1 VFFFI
6 STPLNARKTNIMK
19 KTHSLF
25 CAIVFSISAFAQ
37 NPIIGSWLGTLDV
50 QGVKLRLVFNVEQKD
65 GQLVSTMD
73 SPDQGAKGVPVT
85 KTTLKSDSI
94 FFEIPNAMI
103 KYAGKL
109 MSEDSIE
116 GLFTQGG
123 FKTEL
128 SLEKTDSVPSLS
140 RPQEPKPPFP
150 YISEEVAFKNPSAN
164 ITLAGTLTKPEGE
177 GPFAC
182 VVMITGSGPQNRDE
196 EILGHKPFLVIAD
209 HLTRNGIAVLRYDD
223 RGVYQSTGDFASAT
237 TRDLA
242 DDVNSA
248 VAYLKT
254 RTDVKQIG
262 LIGHSEGGVIAPMV
276 AAENSAVDFIVML
289 AGTGVNGAE
298 ILLLQQELIGRAEG
312 LSEKDLA
319 KNKVANKKIYSIILA
334 AKDQTDAKKKL
345 EKHLKNKKNHPANSS
360 EMPEKQFVK
369 YIIDTYTSLWMFYF
383 IRLEPRVAL
392 EKVTCPVLAV
402 NGSKDLQVDAGQ
414 NLPPIKTA
422 LEKAGN
428 KDVTIK
434 EYVGLN
440 HLFQECE
447 TGAVSEYVKIEQTF
461 SPQVLEDI
469 TTWILHRIK

>member
-1 VFFFI
+1 MLFFI

-19 KTHSLF
+19 KTLSLF

-37 NPIIGSWLGTLDV
+37 NPVIGSWLGTLDI
-50 QGVKLRLVFNVEQKD
+50 QGTKLRLVFNVEQKD

-73 SPDQGAKGVPVT
+73 SPDQGAKGIPVT
-85 KTTLKSDSI
+85 ETIIQNDSVAFWIESLWATYVGVFIDENTIKGAFGQAGMSFDLTLKRTQ
-94 FFEIPNAMI
+94 NAP
-103 KYAGKL
+103 
-109 MSEDSIE
+109 
-116 GLFTQGG
+116 
-123 FKTEL
+123 KT
-128 SLEKTDSVPSLS
+128 S
-140 RPQEPKPPFP
+140 RPQEPKPPHP
-150 YISEEVAFKNPSAN
+150 YVSEEVTFKNTMAN

-223 RGVYQSTGDFASAT
+223 RGVYESTGDFATAT

-312 LSEKDLA
+312 MSEKDLA
-319 KNKVANKKIYSIILA
+319 KNKAANKKIYSIILA

-345 EKHLKNKKNHPANSS
+345 EKHLKNKKNHPTNSS

-428 KDVTIK
+428 KDVMIK

>member
-1 VFFFI
+1 
-6 STPLNARKTNIMK
+6 L
-19 KTHSLF
+19 
-25 CAIVFSISAFAQ
+25 
-37 NPIIGSWLGTLDV
+37 
-50 QGVKLRLVFNVEQKD
+50 
-65 GQLVSTMD
+65 
-73 SPDQGAKGVPVT
+73 
-85 KTTLKSDSI
+85 
-94 FFEIPNAMI
+94 
-103 KYAGKL
+103 
-109 MSEDSIE
+109 
-116 GLFTQGG
+116 
-123 FKTEL
+123 
-128 SLEKTDSVPSLS
+128 
-140 RPQEPKPPFP
+140 
-150 YISEEVAFKNPSAN
+150 
-164 ITLAGTLTKPEGE
+164 
-177 GPFAC
+177 
-182 VVMITGSGPQNRDE
+182 ITGSGPQNRDE

-223 RGVYQSTGDFASAT
+223 RGVYQSSGDFASAT

-469 TTWILHRIK
+469 PTWILHRIK

>member
-1 VFFFI
+1 
-6 STPLNARKTNIMK
+6 
-19 KTHSLF
+19 
-25 CAIVFSISAFAQ
+25 
-37 NPIIGSWLGTLDV
+37 LGALKI
-50 QGVKLRLVFNVEQKD
+50 QGIELRLVFNVEQKD
-65 GQLVSTMD
+65 GQLFSTMD
-73 SPDQGAKGVPVT
+73 SPDQGAKGIPVT

-103 KYAGKL
+103 KYAGKF
-109 MSEDSIE
+109 MNENSIE

-164 ITLAGTLTKPEGE
+164 ITLAGTLTKPEGK

-182 VVMITGSGPQNRDE
+182 VVMITGSGAQNRDE

-414 NLPPIKTA
+414 NLPPIKAA

-428 KDVTIK
+428 KDVTII
-434 EYVGLN
+434 EYPGLN
-440 HLFQECE
+440 HLFQECT
-447 TGAVSEYVKIEQTF
+447 TGAISEYVKLSKPF
-461 SPQVLEDI
+461 L
-469 TTWILHRIK
+469 LRY

>member
-1 VFFFI
+1 MFFFI
-6 STPLNARKTNIMK
+6 STPLNDRKTNIMK

-73 SPDQGAKGVPVT
+73 SPDQGAKGIPVT

-103 KYAGKL
+103 KYAGKF
-109 MSEDSIE
+109 MNESSIE

-150 YISEEVAFKNPSAN
+150 YISEEVAFKNTSAN
-164 ITLAGTLTKPEGE
+164 ITLAGTLTKPEGK

-182 VVMITGSGPQNRDE
+182 VVMITGSGAQNRDE

-223 RGVYQSTGDFASAT
+223 RGVYESTGDFASAT

-262 LIGHSEGGVIAPMV
+262 LIGHSEGCVIAPMV

-319 KNKVANKKIYSIILA
+319 KNKAANKKINAIVLSS
-334 AKDQTDAKKKL
+334 KDVTDAKKKL
-345 EKHLKNKKNHPANSS
+345 ENHLKNKKNLPTNSS
-360 EMPEKQFVK
+360 EMSDKEFAK
-369 YIIDTYTSLWMFYF
+369 YLIDTYANPWIFYF

-414 NLPPIKTA
+414 NLPPIKAA

-428 KDVTIK
+428 KDVTII
-434 EYVGLN
+434 EYPGLN

>member
-1 VFFFI
+1 
-6 STPLNARKTNIMK
+6 MK
-19 KTHSLF
+19 KTFLF
-25 CAIVFSISAFAQ
+25 FFAALFSGFLFAQ
-37 NPIIGSWLGTLDV
+37 SPAVGSWLGTLDA
-50 QGVKLRLVFNVEQKD
+50 QGTNLRLVFNVEQKD

-73 SPDQGAKGVPVT
+73 SPDQGAKGIPVT

-109 MSEDSIE
+109 MSEDTIE

-128 SLEKTDSVPSLS
+128 SLEKTKSIPSLN

-150 YISEEVAFKNPSAN
+150 YVSEEVRFENTSAN

-223 RGVYQSTGDFASAT
+223 RGTYQSKGNFSSAT

-248 VAYLKT
+248 IAYLQT
-254 RTDVKQIG
+254 RSDVSQIG
-262 LIGHSEGGVIAPMV
+262 LIGHSEGGVVAPMV
-276 AAENSAVDFIVML
+276 AAENSSVNFIVLL

-312 LSEKDLA
+312 MNEKDLA
-319 KNKVANKKIYSIILA
+319 KNKVANQKIYAIILA
-334 AKDQTDAKKKL
+334 AKDDADAKKKL
-345 EKHLKNKKNHPANSS
+345 EKHLKSKKNLPANSS
-360 EMPEKQFVK
+360 TMNDKQFAA
-369 YIIDTYTSLWMFYF
+369 YLIDSYTSAWMFYF
-383 IRLEPRVAL
+383 MRLEPSAAL
-392 EKVTCPVLAV
+392 QNVKCPVLAV
-402 NGSKDLQVDAGQ
+402 NGSKDLQVDAAQ

-434 EYVGLN
+434 KYVGLN

-461 SPQVLEDI
+461 SPLVLEEL
-469 TTWILHRIK
+469 TTWILKQIE